1 MDLHLSSVDAR
12 TPRIGHVEQR
22 YLRSLS
28 SRAGLEVDGLRRFS
42 QRDAA
47 MSLTAEQRRAL
58 AVLTNAGPDGTSQAL
73 LMSFGFSVSMIA
85 GLVNRRL
92 ATLRRETVQASD
104 RSVEVAK
111 VRITAV
117 GREALAAEQ
126 RFTFTLRL

>member
-1 MDLHLSSVDAR
+1 
-12 TPRIGHVEQR
+12 
-22 YLRSLS
+22 
-28 SRAGLEVDGLRRFS
+28 LEVDGLRRFS
-42 QRDAA
+42 QRDVA

-73 LMSFGFSVSMIA
+73 LMSFRFSVSMIV